1 MKKNVF
7 HVKWIILYYV
17 NFYFDSKE
25 MKFRLEEDLLRK
37 PKNYFQYVSLVSL
50 WATINLLFQVVV

>member
-1 MKKNVF
+1 MLNVLNINYIHMYEQNIF

-25 MKFRLEEDLLRK
+25 MKLSWRRSAQK
-37 PKNYFQYVSLVSL
+37 
-50 WATINLLFQVVV
+50 A